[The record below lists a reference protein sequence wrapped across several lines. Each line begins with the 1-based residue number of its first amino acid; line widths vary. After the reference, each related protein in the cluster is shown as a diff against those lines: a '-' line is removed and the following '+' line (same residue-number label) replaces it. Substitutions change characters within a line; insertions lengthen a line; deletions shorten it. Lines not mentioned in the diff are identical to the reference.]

1 MGHFRQRSASV
12 KWLVF
17 LSAIS
22 ILVACQKS
30 PQDELVEQTVGYV
43 HVAVELLEA
52 AKGNEHQLIDGLVQ
66 FQGAHD
72 AAFRQF
78 RKKLQTEVA
87 GLNDEQKLH
96 FASELRNRAAPDI
109 AKLQLLAQG
118 FPQPQRAMLLI
129 RPLIID
135 PSPQKAIAGKQA
147 FLPEAPEIPLELLGE
162 APSPTHP

>member
-1 MGHFRQRSASV
+1 MSGIVHCGQL
-12 KWLVF
+12 KWLVC
-17 LSAIS
+17 LGASS

-30 PQDELVEQTVGYV
+30 PQDELVEQTVAYV
-43 HVAVELLEA
+43 HEAVELLEA

-66 FQGAHD
+66 FQATHD
-72 AAFRQF
+72 VAFRQF
-78 RKKLQTEVA
+78 RKKLQADVA
-87 GLNDEQKLH
+87 ALNDEQKLH

-129 RPLIID
+129 RLLIID

-147 FLPEAPEIPLELLGE
+147 FLPEAPAIPQELLGE
-162 APSPTHP
+162 APTPTQK